1 MSSIAKKLSQLKNCK
16 DSICV
21 VISLPTHRSFPENKQ
36 DDILLKNLAAE
47 AEKNVIHKHGK
58 RDTVKIIETLQ
69 SIPDTIKSDYNLDSL
84 HVFISEQTFEVVRL
98 PLKMNTSEVII
109 SDHFD
114 TNYVQKFLDESKE
127 YLILVLGQGG
137 VHIYNA
143 LNNHIL
149 HEVRNEDFPFAENR
163 HYITH
168 ADKASD
174 GKKLDHGVKEYFNH
188 VDKAVQLLCRSTGLK
203 TIVVS
208 TPRNYQHLMTVAD
221 NTGSYLAHSKINYN
235 DIAMHTLGKQAWEE
249 ISKN

>member
-1 MSSIAKKLSQLKNCK
+1 MSSIANKLSQLKTCK

-36 DDILLKNLAAE
+36 DDILLKNLSAE

-58 RDTVKIIETLQ
+58 RDAAKIIEALQ
-69 SIPDTIKSDYNLDSL
+69 SIPDTIKSDYNLDSM
-84 HVFISEQTFEVVRL
+84 HVFVSENVFEVIRL
-98 PLKMNTSEVII
+98 PLIMKTSEVII

-127 YLILVLGQGG
+127 YLILALGQGG

-143 LNNHIL
+143 LNDHIV
-149 HEVRNEDFPFAENR
+149 HEIKNEDFPFSENR

-174 GKKLDHGVKEYFNH
+174 AKKIDKAVREYFNH
-188 VDKAVQLLCRSTGLK
+188 VDKAVQRLYRQTGLK
-203 TIVVS
+203 TVVVS
-208 TPRNYQHLMTVAD
+208 TPRNYRYMMTVAD
-221 NTGSYLAHSKINYN
+221 NESIYLGNSKINYN
-235 DIAMHTLGKQAWEE
+235 DVALHTIGKQAWQEVE
-249 ISKN
+249 NN